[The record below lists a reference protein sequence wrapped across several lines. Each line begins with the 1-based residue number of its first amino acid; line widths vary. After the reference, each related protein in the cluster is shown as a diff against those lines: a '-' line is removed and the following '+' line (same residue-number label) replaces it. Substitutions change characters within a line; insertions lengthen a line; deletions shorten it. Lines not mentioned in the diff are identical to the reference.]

1 MPRLQDFLTFRA
13 NLIKWSYGNIT
24 PTEKE
29 IKGSNQQ
36 QRYEFVSWIL
46 QQNPV
51 TEKQTTYWSNPGYV
65 AAGLM
70 LEKATG
76 KAYETLVEE
85 LGIELGINLGFG
97 QPNLID
103 KNQPW
108 GHDTNLKPEKPNLNY
123 KLNWLSSAGNINVS
137 LPDFCKFIQLQ
148 LQGLSGKSTIFTKE
162 EFEYFH
168 FGLPEFAFGWKWFVD
183 EKSNFKYS
191 FHDGNP
197 GTFLTRVLICKD
209 TGKAFVIFSNVQSD
223 ESRRRAKDIN

>member
-1 MPRLQDFLTFRA
+1 MVLWQYHTDR
-13 NLIKWSYGNIT
+13 KK
-24 PTEKE
+24 KE

-148 LQGLSGKSTIFTKE
+148 LQGFQENQQYLQKKNLNIFILDYLNLHLAGNGLWTKNPILNTPSMME
-162 EFEYFH
+162 TPEH
-168 FGLPEFAFGWKWFVD
+168 F
-183 EKSNFKYS
+183 
-191 FHDGNP
+191 
-197 GTFLTRVLICKD
+197 
-209 TGKAFVIFSNVQSD
+209 
-223 ESRRRAKDIN
+223 